1 VCDIEIRVEETHMDA
16 DGIEEADLNEL
27 KVEFE
32 SNIDA
37 TKEKMETL
45 TGQSQ

>member
-16 DGIEEADLNEL
+16 EEADLNEL